1 VQTEALF
8 SVVNP
13 SPCLTMEFPVN
24 RVRLETVF
32 IESTPSG
39 QRDTMAIPRSIRREF
54 VPKVLLYIV
63 AAIFSLS
70 GLLSLEAQGQFQ
82 TGKSTPLPDAGHSE
96 QETLLLDSL
105 HRKDWNEAA
114 KRGEDLVRE
123 HPGNPMYRYWLG
135 VARVS
140 LHDPVGAIQA
150 MRSAELLGLNTVDL
164 HVDLGLAYYTINQF
178 FLFQQQMEKA
188 IELDPNSFKPNYYL
202 GRYRESI
209 QDDLSGA
216 LKYFD
221 KAVQLNPKDAR
232 SWAHRG
238 FCLKELGRQT
248 DARTAFETAIKL
260 GGDGRDERF
269 SLPYQGMAQSLL
281 ETDPNQALQFA
292 RKAIEIEPSLESNHL
307 AMAKVY
313 ERLGKLSEAETE
325 LRTAIQLDP
334 TDASAR
340 FISYRVCNRLGKH
353 QAAQAELEG
362 FKEVNQLYGAQ

>member
-1 VQTEALF
+1 
-8 SVVNP
+8 
-13 SPCLTMEFPVN
+13 M
-24 RVRLETVF
+24 VF
-32 IESTPSG
+32 VEITPSG
-39 QRDTMAIPRSIRREF
+39 QRETMARVCSIRR
-54 VPKVLLYIV
+54 KVLPRALQFIV

-70 GLLSLEAQGQFQ
+70 GLLSLEAQGHLQ
-82 TGKSTPLPDAGHSE
+82 TGKSTSLPDAGHSE

-114 KRGEDLVRE
+114 KRGEELVRE
-123 HPGNPMYRYWLG
+123 HPGNPMYSYWLG

-164 HVDLGLAYYTINQF
+164 HVDLGLAYYTINQY

-202 GRYRESI
+202 GRYRETI

-221 KAVQLNPKDAR
+221 KAVQLNPQDAR

-260 GGDGRDERF
+260 EEGTGEGF

-281 ETDPNQALQFA
+281 ETDPSQALPFA
-292 RKAIEIEPSLESNHL
+292 RKAIELEPNLESNHL
-307 AMAKVY
+307 ALAKVY
-313 ERLGKLSEAETE
+313 EKLGKLSDAEAE
-325 LRTAIQLDP
+325 LHTAIQLDP

-362 FKEVNQLYGAQ
+362 FKEVNQLYGTQ

>member
-1 VQTEALF
+1 
-8 SVVNP
+8 
-13 SPCLTMEFPVN
+13 MEFPVN
-24 RVRLETVF
+24 RVRLEMVF
-32 IESTPSG
+32 VEITPSG
-39 QRDTMAIPRSIRREF
+39 QRETMARVRSIRREF
-54 VPKVLLYIV
+54 LPKVRLFIV

-70 GLLSLEAQGQFQ
+70 GLLSLAAQGNLQ

-178 FLFQQQMEKA
+178 FLFQQQMEKT

-248 DARTAFETAIKL
+248 DARTAFETAIEL
-260 GGDGRDERF
+260 GEGRDERF

-292 RKAIEIEPSLESNHL
+292 LKAIEIEPNLESNHL

-313 ERLGKLSEAETE
+313 ERLGKLPEAEAE

-362 FKEVNQLYGAQ
+362 FKEVNQLYGTQ

>member
-1 VQTEALF
+1 
-8 SVVNP
+8 
-13 SPCLTMEFPVN
+13 M
-24 RVRLETVF
+24 VF
-32 IESTPSG
+32 VEITPSG
-39 QRDTMAIPRSIRREF
+39 QRETMARVRSIRR
-54 VPKVLLYIV
+54 KVLPRALQYIV

-70 GLLSLEAQGQFQ
+70 GLLSLAAQGHLL

-105 HRKDWNEAA
+105 HRKDWNGAA

-123 HPGNPMYRYWLG
+123 HPGNPTYRYWLG

-150 MRSAELLGLNTVDL
+150 MRSAQLLGLNTVDF

-202 GRYRESI
+202 GRYRETI

-221 KAVQLNPKDAR
+221 KAVQLNPQDAR

-260 GGDGRDERF
+260 GEGRDERF

-292 RKAIEIEPSLESNHL
+292 RKAIEIEPNLESNHL

-362 FKEVNQLYGAQ
+362 FKEVNQLYGTQ